1 MNPKTSLK
9 FLPLLFLLALI
20 FPVKSKIRYSS
31 TASIRP
37 FDNNQISIKDLEDRL
52 RPLLENKISRAKR
65 INNSRDI
72 IVRKIDSN
80 TRPSDYDFLLL
91 AQSWNNLSQEFKSL
105 YKKATQLPD
114 SFLTY
119 ISPDNHFEIKY
130 TLNSIDAVDPTDK
143 YSYTPGNRSVKQE
156 IKNGIPD
163 YIDEV
168 AWALDSSWFVQIDKF
183 GLTRPLSFNKND
195 TSERYVVIVEDQLY
209 DDIYGLT
216 WVGEKD
222 SSKLKGYSSYISLR
236 NCWPSSQWSHLGYDQ
251 NPELGIRVTCA
262 HEFFHSIQYSMSWN
276 VVSNNGLLY
285 LDNFPL
291 SWIEGSAT
299 AMEDFIF
306 REINDYL
313 QYANVYFFNPGMSFF
328 KEDNNIY
335 TNSILISYL
344 LKKTANNTDNFVSL
358 VHKNNYA
365 SPINFYSFINTASE
379 NYGYKWPEL
388 LNEFHAAS
396 FFSGELSDTNLFLSD
411 APLFNHWSFENSMD
425 TRSGEQKAINS
436 YAMEKFYIKPTVS
449 DIDTLHM
456 IFENPDLNSNQF
468 AASVILKK
476 NYQDSIMPVHLD
488 NKGNGSFTLPQ
499 WKNTDY
505 ALAIITNGSNQLQ
518 KPYSVWFEYSNICY
532 RAESTYTINSL
543 LYSINADIVIRSRSD
558 LRGELTVKAESD
570 TQTSQSK
577 SPENLFRIS
586 FPGAW
591 QSKKYIN
598 DLEITLS
605 IKIPSANFES
615 NDSDYVHY
623 FNTSTSSW
631 ESIHVFKTQTTDTVF
646 LSSKITLAG
655 LYGFGSLDKISKPS
669 ESVIVYPNRINF
681 QESTDDS
688 IFIKGADIS
697 KISIFSTDGKAVMNV
712 TPDRSTS
719 LKMLSKQPSKYKL
732 IIPKRLFPP
741 GLYAVVVTNNN
752 NSGKKESVLRKI
764 IVTP

>member
-31 TASIRP
+31 IASIRS
-37 FDNNQISIKDLEDRL
+37 FDNHQISIKDLESRL

-65 INNSRDI
+65 TNNSRDI

-91 AQSWNNLSQEFKSL
+91 AQSWNNLSQDFKSL

-130 TLNSIDAVDPTDK
+130 TLNGIDAVDPTDK

-183 GLTRPLSFNKND
+183 GLTRPLPFNKND

-209 DDIYGLT
+209 NDIYGLT
-216 WVGEKD
+216 WVGEKN

-236 NCWPSSQWSHLGYDQ
+236 NCWPSSQWSHLGYNQ

-396 FFSGELSDTNLFLSD
+396 FFSGEFSDTNLFLSD

-425 TRSGEQKAINS
+425 NRSGEQKAINS

-456 IFENPDLNSNQF
+456 IFENPDLSFNQF
-468 AASVILKK
+468 AASIIVKK
-476 NYQDSIMPVHLD
+476 NYQNSIIPVYLDS
-488 NKGNGSFTLPQ
+488 NGNGNLTLPQ

-505 ALAIITNGSNQLQ
+505 VLAIITNGSNQSQ
-518 KPYSVWFEYSNICY
+518 KPYSVWFEHSNVCY
-532 RAESTYTINSL
+532 RADSSYTINSSL
-543 LYSINADIVIRSRSD
+543 HGLKVDIVINSKSD
-558 LRGELTVKAESD
+558 LRGELTFKEESF
-570 TQTSQSK
+570 TLSSQAN
-577 SPENLFRIS
+577 SPTDLFSIN

-591 QSKKYIN
+591 QSSNYKSELN
-598 DLEITLS
+598 ITLS
-605 IKIPSANFES
+605 IKIPTINFIS
-615 NDSDYVHY
+615 DVSDYLYY
-623 FNTSTSSW
+623 FNPSTSLW
-631 ESIHVFKTQTTDTVF
+631 ENLPTTKSETTDTIF
-646 LSSKITLAG
+646 LSSKINFTGIYG
-655 LYGFGSLDKISKPS
+655 LGKIFKNDKPS
-669 ESVIVYPNRINF
+669 ESILVYPNRIHF
-681 QESTDDS
+681 KESPDDS
-688 IFIKGADIS
+688 IFIKGAEIS
-697 KISIFSTDGKAVMNV
+697 KVNIFSTDGKTVVNI
-712 TPDRSTS
+712 TPDMSSS
-719 LKMLSKQPSKYKL
+719 LKMISKYPAKYKL
-732 IIPKRLFPP
+732 TIPKRLFPP
-741 GLYAVVVTNNN
+741 GLYAVVITYNK
-752 NSGKKESVLRKI
+752 NSGKKDTVLRKI
-764 IVTP
+764 IVMP